1 MEQEKSNM
9 ATTDSTDTTSAAESS
24 ASKQQRLLSN
34 GYDFTHFESYFAEH
48 RKMKQ
53 EEELY
58 VLRKRGMKQH
68 RNSCSKEEC
77 VEGSQGGL
85 EDEPD
90 ISSFVAGKA

>member
-1 MEQEKSNM
+1 MV
-9 ATTDSTDTTSAAESS
+9 ATDSATGTTSAADNSE
-24 ASKQQRLLSN
+24 SKQQRLLSN

-68 RNSCSKEEC
+68 RNSCSKEEL
-77 VEGSQGGL
+77 VDRGSPQGGL
-85 EDEPD
+85 DDDPD
-90 ISSFVAGKA
+90 ITSYVAGKA